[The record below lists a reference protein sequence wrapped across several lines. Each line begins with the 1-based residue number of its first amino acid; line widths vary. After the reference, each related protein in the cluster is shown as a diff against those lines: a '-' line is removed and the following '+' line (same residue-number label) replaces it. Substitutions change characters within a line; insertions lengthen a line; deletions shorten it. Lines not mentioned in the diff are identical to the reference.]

1 VRTPRSAVLVAV
13 ITVVASLV
21 SVPESSAQ
29 QSGRDTVAELR
40 KQAAKARMDLEKA
53 TRELDGRRQALI
65 QSQAKLK
72 TTLVD
77 LGVADTDLDRIRE
90 PLARLA
96 NASYQGGVNG
106 SMVIFSSGDPKSALS
121 AAADLLHLAD
131 AQSALVKRAAQ
142 LRKRRENLAATAQD
156 LQSKNGV
163 EQAKVQ
169 QQINALKAKS
179 VQLTRQL
186 TAALGKLSGDQALA
200 AACDQSLVAEARRY
214 PNGLIPARYLCPLP
228 ERHRMLRA
236 DAALAFYKLNAAFRD
251 RFKTDMC
258 LADSYRS
265 LADQQRIYS
274 QRPGMA
280 AVPGRSNHGLGT
292 AVDICGGVQN
302 QGSIPFNWLLANSQ
316 KYGWFHP
323 KWAYVS
329 PFEPWHWEFKSGKT
343 EAIPDPGH

>member
-1 VRTPRSAVLVAV
+1 MTVA
-13 ITVVASLV
+13 ASLL
-21 SVPESSAQ
+21 SAPGHAAQ
-29 QSGRDTVAELR
+29 PSGPDTVAELR
-40 KQAAKARMDLEKA
+40 KQAAKARTDLEKA
-53 TRELDGRRQALI
+53 TKELDSRRQALGR
-65 QSQAKLK
+65 SQVTLK
-72 TTLVD
+72 ATLAD
-77 LGVADTDLDRIRE
+77 LGVADTDLNRIRG

-96 NASYQGGVNG
+96 NTAYQGGENG
-106 SMVIFSSGDPKSALS
+106 SMAIFSGGDPQGALS
-121 AAADLLHLAD
+121 SAADLLYLAD
-131 AQSALVKRAAQ
+131 AQDALVKQAAE
-142 LRKRRENLAATAQD
+142 LRKRREDLAATAQD

-169 QQINALKAKS
+169 QQINALKAQS

-186 TAALGKLSGDQALA
+186 TQALGKLSGAQKLA
-200 AACDQSLVAEARRY
+200 AGCDPSLVTEALQY

-228 ERHRMLRA
+228 QPHRMLRA
-236 DAALAFYKLNAAFRD
+236 DAALAFYKLNAAYKA

-258 LADSYRS
+258 LTDSYRS

-292 AVDICGGVQN
+292 AVDICGGVLN
-302 QGSIPFNWLLANSQ
+302 QGSVPFNWLLAHSQ

-343 EAIPDPGH
+343 QAVPDPGH